1 MHAVRG
7 GEMLDLKAVK
17 NFGAVDADVD
27 PLLDQAFETH
37 AAYIS
42 AKDHERYVIIGRK
55 GSGKTA
61 IYRQIVGL
69 LSHDVLPHGHGF
81 AEYPWH
87 HHAKQIEAGVPKEQC
102 YLHSWEYLIN
112 ITLSKILLTKDQS
125 QPWSDIAVESMAR
138 LESFVCDTYGSVN
151 PDLSRVFSPAT
162 RIKMRGE
169 FGIDWKV
176 VKASVSGE
184 EMPIEHLPIVIQ
196 DVNRVLSEATISCLN
211 PELDYYICFDEL
223 DLGMSLEAEDYRLRL
238 IGLLLAA
245 RKINNKSRE
254 CGRRLS
260 VIIFLRDDVYR
271 DLHFEDK
278 NKLTETAVSY
288 IEWDNEKG
296 GPSLKALMEKRFH
309 SVLNIPEA
317 GAWATVFDETQQMTS
332 RQSKYDHI
340 VDRTFLRPR
349 DIIKFSNE
357 ILQAHKVNGSS
368 DNHKFINKDIIDARQ
383 KYSEYLLDEL
393 DDEIK
398 KKYPDY
404 KLYLEILKTIGS
416 LQFELRDAESACE
429 ARREM
434 LPPGMTATEMLSHLF
449 EYSVVGYY
457 RPGGGGFGGAEYV
470 WKYKERRSLFNENAT
485 SYRVHPGFM
494 EVLGVKKFSRSS

>member
-1 MHAVRG
+1 
-7 GEMLDLKAVK
+7 MLDLNSVK

-27 PLLDQAFETH
+27 LLLDQAFETH

-42 AKDHERYVIIGRK
+42 ARAHERYVVIGRK

-61 IYRQIVGL
+61 IYRQIVGMH
-69 LSHDVLPHGHGF
+69 SHDALSHGHGF

-87 HHAKQIEAGVPKEQC
+87 HHAKQIEAGVPREQC

-125 QPWSDIAVESMAR
+125 QPWDERAIDNTAR
-138 LESFVCDTYGSVN
+138 LENFVCDTYGSVN
-151 PDLSRVFSPAT
+151 PDLSRVFAPAT
-162 RIKMRGE
+162 RLKMKGE
-169 FGIDWKV
+169 LGIDWKV
-176 VKASVSGE
+176 IKAKISGE

-196 DVNRVLSEATISCLN
+196 DVNRFLSEATVDCLN
-211 PELDYYICFDEL
+211 PDLNYYICFDEL
-223 DLGMSLEAEDYRLRL
+223 DLGMSLEVEDYQLRL

-245 RKINNKSRE
+245 RKINNKARNA
-254 CGRRLS
+254 GKKLS
-260 VIIFLRDDVYR
+260 IIVFLRDDVYR

-309 SVLNIPEA
+309 SVLNLPED
-317 GAWATVFDETQQMTS
+317 GAWASVFDESQQMTS

-357 ILQAHKVNGSS
+357 ILQSHNMNSS
-368 DNHKFINKDIIDARQ
+368 EVGAKFTNRDIIDARQ
-383 KYSEYLLDEL
+383 RYSEYLLEEL

-398 KKYPDY
+398 KKYPNY
-404 KLYLEILKTIGS
+404 RLYLEVLKTIGS
-416 LQFELRDAESACE
+416 LQFEFRDAEVACE
-429 ARREM
+429 ARRDM
-434 LPPGMTATEMLSHLF
+434 LKDGMMATEMLAHLF

-494 EVLGVKKFSRSS
+494 EVLGVKKFTRSA

>member
-1 MHAVRG
+1 MVDLNAVR
-7 GEMLDLKAVK
+7 
-17 NFGAVDADVD
+17 NFGEVDADVD

-42 AKDHERYVIIGRK
+42 ARDHERYVMIGRK

-61 IYRQIVGL
+61 IYRQIVGFRSHQV
-69 LSHDVLPHGHGF
+69 LSHGHGF

-87 HHAKQIEAGVPKEQC
+87 HHAKQIGVGVPKEQC
-102 YLHSWEYLIN
+102 YLHSWEYLID
-112 ITLSKILLTKDQS
+112 ITLSKILLTKDTS
-125 QPWSDIAVESMAR
+125 QPWNDAALEKMAR
-138 LESFVCDTYGSVN
+138 LETFVCDTYGSRN
-151 PDLSRVFSPAT
+151 PDLSQVFSPAT
-162 RIKMRGE
+162 RLKMKGE
-169 FGIDWKV
+169 VGIDWKF
-176 VKASVSGE
+176 VKAKLVGE
-184 EMPIEHLPIVIQ
+184 EMPIEHLPVVIQ
-196 DVNRVLSEATISCLN
+196 DVNRVLSEATIACLN
-211 PELDYYICFDEL
+211 PVLDYYICFDEL
-223 DLGMSLEAEDYRLRL
+223 DLGMSLEAVDYQLRL

-245 RKINNKSRE
+245 RKINNKARE
-254 CGRRLS
+254 AGKKLS
-260 VIIFLRDDVYR
+260 VVIFLRDDVYR

-288 IEWDNEKG
+288 IDWDNEKG

-317 GAWATVFDETQQMTS
+317 DAWGRVFDESQQMTS

-357 ILQAHKVNGSS
+357 ILRAHKVNNAEVGA
-368 DNHKFINKDIIDARQ
+368 KFINKDIIGARQ
-383 KYSEYLLDEL
+383 RYSEYLLDEL
-393 DDEIK
+393 DDEIR
-398 KKYPDY
+398 KKYPSY
-404 KLYLEILKTIGS
+404 KLYLEVLKTIGS
-416 LQFELRDAESACE
+416 LQFELRDAEAACD

-434 LPPGMTATEMLSHLF
+434 LPNSMTATEMLSRLF

-457 RPGGGGFGGAEYV
+457 RPGGGGFGGADYV

-494 EVLGVKKFSRSS
+494 EVLGVKKFTRSS